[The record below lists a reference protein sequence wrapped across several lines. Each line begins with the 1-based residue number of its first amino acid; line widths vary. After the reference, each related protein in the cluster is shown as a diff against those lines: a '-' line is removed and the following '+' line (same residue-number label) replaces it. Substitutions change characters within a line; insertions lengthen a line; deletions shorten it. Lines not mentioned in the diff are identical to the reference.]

1 MTAPIQTFLR
11 GALKMIAY
19 RYLHA
24 CCAGTAL
31 CLWTTFAAAQTAQ
44 PSASSESGTGLDE
57 IIVTAT
63 RRSESIQNVSGQV
76 TALTAGALDQINAR
90 DLNDFAAFV
99 PGLSFA
105 SEGAS
110 TNLLVIRGITT
121 GSQLSSATGVYLDDI
136 PVGAS
141 TSNGV
146 GYQSLNVNTFDL
158 NRVEVLNGP
167 QGTLYGATS
176 LGGTIRYIPNAPTL
190 NSFGVDVGAQVSSTQ
205 HGHIDHAYTGMIN
218 IPIADIA
225 ALRVDGYQVYDSGYA
240 KDPIYGRD
248 NQGWSRSEGGR
259 VALLLKP
266 SDELDIQ
273 LRASTQHI
281 PSESADVA
289 FRNPTTREPTYG
301 TYDQAYPTFQPSN
314 YSLTLYSAAVNY
326 DTPWAKLS
334 SITGLQVNNGT
345 SYTDNSLIYDAALG
359 TFGGGADPWSLYV
372 NTTTKKFTQEFR
384 VASHESAHFQWLLG
398 GFLSNEK
405 TFETVDL
412 FDNANAGGTFLGLSP
427 FTSFLPSTYREYA
440 VYGDGT
446 IFFTPQIELGLGVRY
461 SRQKQAYDETVS
473 GLLATGSPAVLTPP
487 VATSD
492 QSVMTYLINPKFH
505 ITDDVMVY
513 ARAASGFRP
522 GGPNFVLTPGLGNPT
537 FAPDTLWSY
546 EIGEKASLL
555 DKRATLNFDVYDI
568 LWKNIQVTVNV
579 GGVNQLE
586 NAGTARVTGA
596 EMNFNYRI
604 LSPLTLGGSA
614 ALTDARLTST
624 APVIGISTVG
634 VRLPLSPRFNFAL
647 LGTYDVDLFAGY
659 HGSINVTDRWVGER
673 NAGFGSAFSP
683 QYHLASYNIT
693 DINLSL
699 NAPHNLE
706 YGLFM
711 RNLFDRAGEVSAS
724 VLANEYNPASP
735 VPVFLAQ
742 PRTVGLSVNYKFN

>member
-1 MTAPIQTFLR
+1 
-11 GALKMIAY
+11 MIAF
-19 RYLHA
+19 RYFHA
-24 CCAGTAL
+24 RCAGAAL
-31 CLWTTFAAAQTAQ
+31 CLCAAIATAQTSQ
-44 PSASSESGTGLDE
+44 PTASLDTGTLDE

-63 RRSESIQNVSGQV
+63 RRSESIQNVSGQI

-110 TNLLVIRGITT
+110 TNLLVIRGVTT

-136 PVGAS
+136 PIGAS

-190 NSFGVDVGAQVSSTQ
+190 NSFGVDVGVQVSSTQ
-205 HGHIDHAYTGMIN
+205 HGHIDHAYTGMVN

-225 ALRVDGYQVYDSGYA
+225 AIRVDGYQVYDSGYA
-240 KDPIYGRD
+240 KDPVYGRD

-326 DTPWAKLS
+326 DTAWAKLS
-334 SITGLQVNNGT
+334 SITGLQINNGT

-359 TFGGGADPWSLYV
+359 AFGGGADPWSLYV

-384 VASHESAHFQWLLG
+384 VASHESKHFQWLLG

-412 FDNANAGGTFLGLSP
+412 FDDANAGGTFLGLSP

-440 VYGDGT
+440 VYADGT
-446 IFFTPQIELGLGVRY
+446 VFFTSQLELGLGVRY

-473 GLLATGSPAVLTPP
+473 GLLATGSAAVLTPP

-604 LSPLTLGGSA
+604 LSPLTIGGSA

-624 APVIGISTVG
+624 APVIGINNVG

-659 HGSINVTDRWVGER
+659 HGSVNVTDRWVGER
-673 NAGFGSAFSP
+673 NAGFGSAVSP

-693 DINLSL
+693 DINLAL
-699 NAPHNLE
+699 NAPYHLE

-711 RNLFDRAGEVSAS
+711 RNIFDRAGEVSAS

-735 VPVFLAQ
+735 VPVFLVQ
-742 PRTVGLSVNYKFN
+742 PRTVGISVNYKFN